1 MISWILK
8 KFSGRHYRKFLDRC
22 RPIVARI
29 NEFERAYQTLSDEQ
43 LQAKTVEFRDRFKA
57 GETLDQLLP
66 EAFAAV
72 KNTARRL
79 SGRTILVC
87 DHELTWDM
95 VHYDVQLIGGIALH
109 EGKIAEMA
117 TGEGKTLVATLPLYL
132 NALSG
137 RNAQLVTANDYL
149 ARRDAEWMGF
159 IYQFLGVSVGCIQ
172 QLMPN
177 DLRRE
182 MYNRDITYGTASE
195 FGFDYLRDNGMAT
208 RKEDQVQ
215 RDHFFCIVDEVD
227 SILVDEARTPLIISG
242 PAPIEREQPFARVKP
257 SVEELVNAQTRL
269 CNRLIAEARDL
280 LEKPGVTTDDR
291 RTALRRMLQVKM
303 GHPKNK
309 QLMRLMETPE
319 WRKQLDKVETEMNS
333 DLNKDELYHL
343 KEELFYTIDERQH
356 QADLTEIGRT
366 RLHPENPDAFMIPDL
381 ATEFSDLEKNH
392 DLTPEEKEKRRAE
405 GQQRFELISEDIHS
419 ISQLLRAYSLY
430 ERDVEYVVQE
440 GKVMIVDENTGR
452 VMPGRRWSDGL
463 HQAVEAK
470 ENVII
475 ERETR
480 TYATITIQNYFR
492 MYEKLAGM
500 TGTAETEATEFNEI
514 YRLVVVVIPTNKPC
528 IRLDKND
535 SIFKTR
541 RDKFNAVVKEIQLAN
556 TRGQPVLV
564 GTVSVEA
571 SEVLSRMLRR
581 ANITHSVLNA
591 KFHQQ
596 EAEIISR
603 AGQRGSVT
611 IATNMAGRGTDIKLG
626 EGVMYQVQSGPNPD
640 PAKKGL
646 RYSLTEPKTG
656 ETVALDDD
664 SDAVR
669 SLQLTP
675 ASNITG
681 GLYVIGTERH
691 ESRRIDRQLRGRC
704 ARQGDPGLS
713 KFFLSLEDELLRI
726 FLQGNIAS
734 RMMEGTMKEGEELE
748 HPWLNRS
755 IETAQKKVEQQ
766 NFAIR
771 KRLLQYD
778 DVLNKQREVIYGIR
792 NGAIHSERPKDTI
805 FDMVEEELAVRLEA
819 AGFDT
824 KTGPIPTAVES
835 FVGWCNTHFPI
846 ALKQAEFIELDG
858 KAALAFVVERIKK
871 SYAVKES
878 VEVPEALGAL
888 ERYVVINAIDHHWQE
903 HLTEMEELR
912 RSINLRSY
920 GQKDPLQEYK
930 SEAYR
935 FFEELM
941 NNVRLQICTGLF
953 RSTTNLQAF
962 ENMLAVLSRSA
973 RLQGPEDEPPAGTV
987 ARLRPP
993 GSAGGQGTRVAGAA
1007 APLRGSGPAAPAA
1020 PPARIGGGLNLPVP
1034 EAEDAPG
1041 APPEPE
1047 IQLPKVTV
1055 RRETP
1060 KVGRNDPCPCG
1071 SGKKYKHC
1079 HGK

>member
-1 MISWILK
+1 MISWVLK

-22 RPIVARI
+22 RPIVVQI
-29 NEFERAYQTLSDEQ
+29 NEFERSYQALSDGQ
-43 LQAKTVEFRDRFKA
+43 LQAKTVEFRDRYKA

-79 SGRTILVC
+79 SGRTIIVC

-149 ARRDAEWMGF
+149 ARRDAEWMGY
-159 IYQFLGVSVGCIQ
+159 IYNFLGVTVGCIQ
-172 QLMPN
+172 QLMQN

-215 RDHFFCIVDEVD
+215 RDHFYCIVDEVD

-242 PAPIEREQPFARVKP
+242 PAPIEREQPFTRIKP
-257 SVEELVNAQTRL
+257 SVEDLVNAQTRL
-269 CNRLIAEARDL
+269 CNRLITEARDL
-280 LEKPGVTTDDR
+280 LDKPEATPDDR
-291 RTALRRMLQVKM
+291 KLALRRMLQVKM

-319 WRKQLDKVETEMNS
+319 WRKQLDKIDTEMNS

-366 RLHPENPDAFMIPDL
+366 KLHPEDPDAFMIPDL
-381 ATEFSDLEKNH
+381 ATDFSDLEKRH
-392 DLTPEEKEKRRAE
+392 DLTPEEKEKHRADA
-405 GQQRFELISEDIHS
+405 QQHFETISEDIHT

-500 TGTAETEATEFNEI
+500 TGTAETEASEFNEI
-514 YRLVVVVIPTNKPC
+514 YRLVVVVIPTNRPC

-541 RDKFNAVVKEIQLAN
+541 RDKYNAVVKEIQSAN
-556 TRGQPVLV
+556 SRGQPVLV

-596 EAEIISR
+596 EAEIVSR

-626 EGVMYQVQSGPNPD
+626 DGVMYQVKSGPNPD
-640 PAKKGL
+640 PDKKGQL
-646 RYSLTEPKTG
+646 RYALAEPKTG
-656 ETVALDDD
+656 ETLTLDDG
-664 SDAVR
+664 SDAAR
-669 SLQLTP
+669 SLQLGPGSTV
-675 ASNITG
+675 TG

-734 RMMEGTMKEGEELE
+734 RLMEGTMKEGEELE

-766 NFAIR
+766 NFSIR

-792 NGAIHSERPKDTI
+792 NAAIHNERPKGTI

-835 FVGWCNTHFPI
+835 FVGWANSHFPI
-846 ALKQAEFIELDG
+846 ALKQAELSELDG

-871 SYAVKES
+871 AYVVKES

-912 RSINLRSY
+912 RSIGLRSY

-973 RLQGPEDEPPAGTV
+973 RLQGPESGAVD
-987 ARLRPP
+987 
-993 GSAGGQGTRVAGAA
+993 GSALAA
-1007 APLRGSGPAAPAA
+1007 RPRPAPAPAA
-1020 PPARIGGGLNLPVP
+1020 
-1034 EAEDAPG
+1034 APG
-1041 APPEPE
+1041 APPRRLGGLDMPLPE
-1047 IQLPKVTV
+1047 EVPEAPRAQSEVQLPKITV
-1055 RRETP
+1055 RRDTP

>member
-1 MISWILK
+1 MISWLLK
-8 KFSGRHYRKFLDRC
+8 KFSGRHYRKFLERC
-22 RPIVARI
+22 RPIAARI
-29 NEFERAYQTLSDEQ
+29 NEIERSYADLSDEQ
-43 LQAKTVEFRDRFKA
+43 LQAKTAEFRDRFKA

-72 KNTARRL
+72 KSTARRL
-79 SGRTILVC
+79 TGRKIMVS

-132 NALSG
+132 NSLSG

-149 ARRDAEWMGF
+149 ARRDAEWMGY
-159 IYQFLGVSVGCIQ
+159 IYQFLGISVGCIQ

-215 RDHFFCIVDEVD
+215 RDHFYCIVDEVD

-242 PAPIEREQPFARVKP
+242 PAPIEREQPFTRIKP
-257 SVEELVNAQTRL
+257 SVEDLVNAQTRL
-269 CNRLIAEARDL
+269 CNKFITEAREL
-280 LEKPGVTTDDR
+280 LDKPNAPTDDR
-291 RTALRRMLQVKM
+291 DLALRKMLQVKM

-319 WRKQLDKVETEMNS
+319 WRKRLDKLDTEMNS

-366 RLHPENPDAFMIPDL
+366 KLHPEDPDAFMMPDL

-392 DLTPEEKEKRRAE
+392 DLTPEEKEKRRTEA
-405 GQQRFELISEDIHS
+405 QHRFEVVSEDIHA

-470 ENVII
+470 ENVVI

-500 TGTAETEATEFNEI
+500 TGTAETEATEFSEI
-514 YRLVVVVIPTNKPC
+514 YRLVCVVIPTNKPC

-541 RDKFNAVVKEIQLAN
+541 RDKYNAVVKEIQSAN

-596 EAEIISR
+596 EAEIVSR

-626 EGVMYQVQSGPNPD
+626 EGVMYDVASAPNPD
-640 PAKKGL
+640 PEKKGQL
-646 RYSLTEPKTG
+646 RYTLTEAKTG
-656 ETVALDDD
+656 ETVVVD
-664 SDAVR
+664 SDGDAAR
-669 SLQLTP
+669 SLQLSP
-675 ASNITG
+675 DSKVTG

-734 RMMEGTMKEGEELE
+734 RLMEGTMKEGEELE

-755 IETAQKKVEQQ
+755 IESAQKKVEQQ

-792 NGAIHSERPKDTI
+792 NGAIHSERPKDII

-824 KTGPIPTAVES
+824 KTGSVPAAVES
-835 FVGWCNTHFPI
+835 LVGWVNSHFPI
-846 ALKQAEFIELDG
+846 ALKIAEFDGKDG
-858 KAALAFVVERIKK
+858 KAALALVVERVKK
-871 SYAVKES
+871 AYAFKES
-878 VEVPEALGAL
+878 VEVPEALAAL

-912 RSINLRSY
+912 RSIGLRSY

-930 SEAYR
+930 GEAYR
-935 FFEELM
+935 YFEELM

-962 ENMLAVLSRSA
+962 ENMLAILSRSA
-973 RLQGPEDEPPAGTV
+973 RLQGPETPA
-987 ARLRPP
+987 PN
-993 GSAGGQGTRVAGAA
+993 GGVPAA
-1007 APLRGSGPAAPAA
+1007 ARPAPAPAA
-1020 PPARIGGGLNLPVP
+1020 PP
-1034 EAEDAPG
+1034 G
-1041 APPEPE
+1041 APPRRLGGLDMPLPDADPEPE
-1047 IQLPKVTV
+1047 RGPGEREVQLPKVTV
-1055 RRETP
+1055 RRDTP

>member
-1 MISWILK
+1 MISWLLK

-22 RPIVARI
+22 QPIVIRI
-29 NEFERAYQTLSDEQ
+29 NELEHSCQSLTDDQ
-43 LQAKTVEFRDRFKA
+43 LRAKTGEFRDRFKA

-66 EAFAAV
+66 EAFAVV

-79 SGRTILVC
+79 YGRKITVC
-87 DHELTWDM
+87 EHELTWDM
-95 VHYDVQLIGGIALH
+95 VHYDVQLIGGVALH

-149 ARRDAEWMGF
+149 ARRDAEWMGY
-159 IYQFLGVSVGCIQ
+159 IYNFLGVSVGCIQ

-215 RDHFFCIVDEVD
+215 RDHYYCIVDEVD

-242 PAPIEREQPFARVKP
+242 PAPIEREQPFTRIKP
-257 SVEELVNAQTRL
+257 TVEQLVSDQTRL
-269 CNRLIAEARDL
+269 CTRFITESREL
-280 LEKPGVTTDDR
+280 LEKKDATADDR
-291 RTALRRMLQVKM
+291 QLALRRMLQVKM

-309 QLMRLMETPE
+309 QLLRLMETSE
-319 WRKQLDKVETEMNS
+319 WRKLLDKVETEMNS
-333 DLNKDELYHL
+333 DLNKDELFHL
-343 KEELFYTIDERQH
+343 KEELYYVIDERQH

-366 RLHPENPDAFMIPDL
+366 KLHPENPDAFVMPDL

-392 DLTPEEKEKRRAE
+392 DLTPEGKEKRRSEA
-405 GQQRFELISEDIHS
+405 QQRFETISEDIHA

-430 ERDVEYVVQE
+430 DRDVEYVVQE

-514 YRLVVVVIPTNKPC
+514 YRLIVVVIPTNKPC
-528 IRLDKND
+528 VRIDKND

-541 RDKFNAVVKEIQLAN
+541 RDKYNAVVKEIQAAN
-556 TRGQPVLV
+556 ERGQPVLV

-626 EGVMYQVQSGPNPD
+626 EGIP
-640 PAKKGL
+640 GL
-646 RYSLTEPKTG
+646 
-656 ETVALDDD
+656 
-664 SDAVR
+664 
-669 SLQLTP
+669 
-675 ASNITG
+675 G

-704 ARQGDPGLS
+704 ARQGDPGMS

-734 RMMEGTMKEGEELE
+734 RLMEGTMKEGEELE

-755 IETAQKKVEQQ
+755 IESAQKKVEQQ
-766 NFAIR
+766 NFSIR

-792 NGAIHSERPKDTI
+792 NGAIHNERTKDTI
-805 FDMVEEELAVRLEA
+805 YDMVEEEIAERLEA

-824 KTGPIPTAVES
+824 KTGPVPAAVES
-835 FVGWCNTHFPI
+835 FVGWVNSHFPI
-846 ALKQAEFIELDG
+846 TLKLDELSG
-858 KAALAFVVERIKK
+858 LAGRAAMTLVVERVKK
-871 SYAVKES
+871 AYAVKES

-912 RSINLRSY
+912 RSIGLRSY
-920 GQKDPLQEYK
+920 GQRDPLQEYK
-930 SEAYR
+930 AEAYHY
-935 FFEELM
+935 FEELM

-962 ENMLAVLSRSA
+962 ENMLAILSRSA
-973 RLQGPEDEPPAGTV
+973 RLQGPEDAPPN
-987 ARLRPP
+987 
-993 GSAGGQGTRVAGAA
+993 GSAARPRPASAPTAPPRRLGGVDMPVPDVETD
-1007 APLRGSGPAAPAA
+1007 AAPAS
-1020 PPARIGGGLNLPVP
+1020 NEV
-1034 EAEDAPG
+1034 
-1041 APPEPE
+1041 
-1047 IQLPKVTV
+1047 QLPRVTI